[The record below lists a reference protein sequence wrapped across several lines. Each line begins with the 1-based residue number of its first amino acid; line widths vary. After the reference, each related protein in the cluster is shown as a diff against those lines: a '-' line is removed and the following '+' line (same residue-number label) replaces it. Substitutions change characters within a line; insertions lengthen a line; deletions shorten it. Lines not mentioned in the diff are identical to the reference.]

1 MQIDLLQEG
10 YGLNPIVYTPSS
22 SQPKKLDSKSFIETE
37 EETEYTQATLEPT
50 HLQSSA
56 VQ

>member
-22 SQPKKLDSKSFIETE
+22 SQPKKLDSKSFSETE